1 MTRAPTYPIHRNR
14 RNSISIRFSVRSIR
28 FSRCGLRACRPS
40 PSRLARARRQGDTLP
55 PSRGRVKGE
64 LALHRD
70 STTGGG
76 RRGAGPCAGR
86 GRRARAKGNGR
97 GRTGLPGCA
106 PARWAPCGT
115 GRGQRPRRG
124 ARERAEAARGATIR
138 DGQTQRCAIQ
148 IVERIGGSAFPLA
161 RRQENQKLHIHSVG
175 RLDRVPHANESTQCS
190 YNKRRRLPVRRQP
203 PFRQGSL
210 FKRL

>member
-28 FSRCGLRACRPS
+28 FSRCGPRAIGPRPPAS
-40 PSRLARARRQGDTLP
+40 LALGGKEIHYP
-55 PSRGRVKGE
+55 PRGAESRGSSR
-64 LALHRD
+64 
-70 STTGGG
+70 STGPPQPE
-76 RRGAGPCAGR
+76 GAV
-86 GRRARAKGNGR
+86 AKGNGR
-97 GRTGLPGCA
+97 GRTELPGCA

>member
-28 FSRCGLRACRPS
+28 FSRCGPRALRPS

-55 PSRGRVKGE
+55 PSRGRVKGKFP
-64 LALHRD
+64 LHRA
-70 STTGGG
+70 STTGGAQE
-76 RRGAGPCAGR
+76 RGGR
-86 GRRARAKGNGR
+86 GRERRARPVLGSRATPRQGGR
-97 GRTGLPGCA
+97 RTKL
-106 PARWAPCGT
+106 RT
-115 GRGQRPRRG
+115 
-124 ARERAEAARGATIR
+124 REGKAGDARGATIR

-148 IVERIGGSAFPLA
+148 IVERIGESAFPLA
-161 RRQENQKLHIHSVG
+161 RRQGNQKLHTHCAG
-175 RLDRVPHANESTQCS
+175 CLDRVPYANESTQCP

-203 PFRQGSL
+203 PFRQGSQ

>member
-28 FSRCGLRACRPS
+28 FSRCGPRAPRPS

-64 LALHRD
+64 LTLHRA
-70 STTGGG
+70 STT
-76 RRGAGPCAGR
+76 RGAGLPLP
-86 GRRARAKGNGR
+86 AK
-97 GRTGLPGCA
+97 A
-106 PARWAPCGT
+106 KS
-115 GRGQRPRRG
+115 PRVGPG
-124 ARERAEAARGATIR
+124 ARGRAEAARGATIR

-148 IVERIGGSAFPLA
+148 IVERISGNAFPLA
-161 RRQENQKLHIHSVG
+161 RRQGNQKLHIHSAG
-175 RLDRVPHANESTQCS
+175 CLDRVPYANESTQCS

-203 PFRQGSL
+203 PFRQGSP

>member
-14 RNSISIRFSVRSIR
+14 RNSISLRFSVRSIR
-28 FSRCGLRACRPS
+28 FSRCGLRAARPS

-64 LALHRD
+64 LALHRA
-70 STTGGG
+70 STTRGGPG
-76 RRGAGPCAGR
+76 AGGARGAQR
-86 GRRARAKGNGR
+86 G
-97 GRTGLPGCA
+97 
-106 PARWAPCGT
+106 
-115 GRGQRPRRG
+115 GQRPRRD
-124 ARERAEAARGATIR
+124 ARERAGAARGATIQ

-161 RRQENQKLHIHSVG
+161 RRQGNQKLHIHSAG
-175 RLDRVPHANESTQCS
+175 RLDRVPHANESTQCP